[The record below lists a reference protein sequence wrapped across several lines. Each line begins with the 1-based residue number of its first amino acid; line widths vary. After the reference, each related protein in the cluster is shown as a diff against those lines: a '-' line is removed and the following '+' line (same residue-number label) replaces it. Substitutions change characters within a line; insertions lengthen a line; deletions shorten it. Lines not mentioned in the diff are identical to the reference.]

1 MQDKQHKRFG
11 NVLRRN
17 KSFLSTIVLVILVV
31 FFCPIFAQT
40 VGNDYLSNRFTRPE
54 VATLVK
60 SPFTIEGYTKIAE
73 SQYLELWMELATTSV
88 RVVDKRSG
96 YIWGD
101 VLETTDAYNEMNH
114 TYQLIA
120 KSLVLL
126 EYFDERGISN
136 VIGSADESVK
146 KHWKRINNGIVYSLY
161 FEPLEIGFD
170 IRITLQDDT
179 VKFELPQNTI
189 KEGRKFTIASVM
201 FAPFLGSTIADEVS
215 GYAFVPDGPG
225 ALIRFSKPAHYLNWF
240 EKRVYGK
247 DYAIENL
254 VTVNDLRAR
263 RPNDFLREEPTALIP
278 VFGIVHGVNQNAL
291 FGVITSGQEYSAIVS
306 YPSGILSKYNWTSAK
321 FIYRQKY
328 LQPTTRSGA
337 GIQVAQKNR
346 NKFDA
351 VLEISFLTGSSA
363 NYVGMAKYYREKFA
377 NELFGNKNMST
388 TQLNSKTVED
398 IPLYVSIIA
407 SDIEKM
413 LIGHKVI
420 TISSVE
426 QIKQI
431 LNELI
436 SKGIS
441 NIVLLI
447 EGWQDGGIHGNKVGR
462 FGLEKKVGDFKE
474 LLRYI
479 VEFNTKNK
487 DNGKRVE
494 LFFVD
499 NVTKVTEKQLNIRKE
514 VGLNLS
520 QSIISEERDNKDLWL
535 YKSYYVRI
543 DLASRYLLTRASKL
557 SQLGF
562 KNVAV
567 REYANKLYGNLKIGS
582 EIYRSE
588 AKQIVEKTLN
598 DIASKMGNV
607 ILFEPNDYT
616 WKYSTTI
623 GAIPMNS
630 SQYLFE
636 TDTVPFLQIVL
647 SGRLD
652 YFTPYMNNGFFSKM
666 DVLKAIDYGAY
677 PSFLVSWLDNASLKD
692 TPLWDYPSTRYEDW
706 KTKIVEI
713 YNTVNSALKYVKG
726 STITDRIVIKPGVV
740 KVTYSNGYEIYINY
754 TNEEFKDSLVVVP
767 AESFKVVKSNNST
780 NGVGSK

>member
-1 MQDKQHKRFG
+1 MQDKQYKRFK
-11 NVLRRN
+11 NVFRRD
-17 KSFLSTIVLVILVV
+17 KSFLSTIVLVIFVM
-31 FFCPIFAQT
+31 FFRPLFAQT
-40 VGNDYLSNRFTRPE
+40 IGNDYLSNRFTRPE
-54 VATLVK
+54 VTALVK
-60 SPFTIEGYTKIAE
+60 SPFTLEGYEKIAE
-73 SQYLELWMELATTSV
+73 SRYLELWMDLTTTSV

-101 VLETTDAYNEMNH
+101 VLETTDAYNEMNP

-136 VIGSADESVK
+136 VIGSADENVK
-146 KHWKRINNGIVYSLY
+146 KHWKRIDNGIVYSLY
-161 FEPLEIGFD
+161 FESLEIGFD
-170 IRITLQDDT
+170 VRITLKDDT

-189 KEGRKFTIASVM
+189 KEGKKFTIASVM
-201 FAPFLGSTIADEVS
+201 FTPFLGSTIADEVN

-263 RPNDFLREEPTALIP
+263 RPNDFLREEPTAFIP

-306 YPSGILSKYNWTSAK
+306 YPNGILSKYNWTSAK

-337 GIQVAQKNR
+337 GIQVAQKTR

-351 VLEISFLTGSSA
+351 VLEISFLTGSTA
-363 NYVGMAKYYREKFA
+363 NYVGMAKYYREKFS
-377 NELFGNKNMST
+377 NELFGNKNVST
-388 TQLNSKTVED
+388 TQLNSTIVED

-413 LIGHKVI
+413 LIGHKVVA
-420 TISSVE
+420 ISSTE

-431 LNELI
+431 LYELT
-436 SKGIS
+436 SKGI
-441 NIVLLI
+441 NKIVLLI
-447 EGWQDGGIHGNKVGR
+447 EGWQEGGIHGNKVGK

-474 LLRYI
+474 LLRHI
-479 VEFNTKNK
+479 VDFNTKNK
-487 DNGKRVE
+487 SNGKRVE

-499 NVTKVTEKQLNIRKE
+499 NVTRVTEKQLNLRKE

-543 DLASRYLLTRASKL
+543 DLASRYLLMRASKL

-562 KNVAV
+562 KNFAV
-567 REYANKLYGNLKIGS
+567 KEFANKLYGNLKIGS

-588 AKQIVEKTLN
+588 AKRIVEQTLN
-598 DIASKMGNV
+598 EIASKTDNV
-607 ILFEPNDYT
+607 ILFEPNDYA

-623 GAIPMNS
+623 GAVPMNS

-647 SGRLD
+647 SGRLN

-706 KTKIVEI
+706 KNKMVEI
-713 YNTVNSALKYVKG
+713 YNTINSALKYVKG

-740 KVTYSNGYEIYINY
+740 KVSYSNGYEIYINY
-754 TNEEFKDSLVVVP
+754 TNKEFKDGLVVVP
-767 AESFKVVKSNNST
+767 AESFKVVKANNPT
-780 NGVGSK
+780 NGVDSK